1 VTEASR
7 DDGDY
12 SYRTQAEGGLT
23 RKLSM
28 HSEEVHVGLD
38 VAEAGVLG
46 LDSES
51 SEVVLSLDGSDV
63 SSGLEVKVNLG
74 GVSGSGH
81 SVHVSG
87 GSGVKGFLMGVDG
100 NGVVFGGMGHVLVLN
115 GQFVHMLGFLPGKF
129 GSFSVGYGNS
139 PPVMGFMKGH
149 MAVADL
155 DLGVSVH
162 LVVMGLVVSGNVQF
176 FKGDLV
182 VGFGVESGSPGN
194 GHSASGDLVGL
205 NGGGVF
211 GDPGVE
217 NSSELDPDV
226 VGSGFSV
233 LGVEVSVGS
242 LSSDLDVFHVLLHHL
257 SLGTL
262 GLSEGI
268 TVVEERHVA
277 EHADASDVVFVADD
291 LGVHVGDVHVT
302 IGGAGSGTDATA
314 VVEATGAGDINVA
327 VVGVA
332 DFVVVDDS
340 SSGSGSGLGL
350 GSFGIESRFA
360 ADAAVLLWEIPL
372 RAERPLRPGP
382 SLAGIAPDFGII
394 CTRMLVSVAIGPAR
408 RVDALGSGSASGR
421 GRGSGRGSASGRG
434 RGSGS
439 ATQFAELSVHLHILG
454 ITFRG

>member
-1 VTEASR
+1 MTEASR

-87 GSGVKGFLMGVDG
+87 GSFVKGFLMGVDG

-115 GQFVHMLGFLPGKF
+115 GQFVLVLGFLPGKF
-129 GSFSVGYGNS
+129 GSFSGGYGNS
-139 PPVMGFMKGH
+139 PPVMGFNTGLK
-149 MAVADL
+149 AVADL

-242 LSSDLDVFHVLLHHL
+242 LSSDADVSHVRRNHL

-268 TVVEERHVA
+268 LVVEERHVA

-302 IGGAGSGTDATA
+302 IGGAGGGTDATA

-327 VVGVA
+327 VVA
-332 DFVVVDDS
+332 DFVVVDDGVSNPFVAVDPSFS
-340 SSGSGSGLGL
+340 SILG
-350 GSFGIESRFA
+350 
-360 ADAAVLLWEIPL
+360 
-372 RAERPLRPGP
+372 
-382 SLAGIAPDFGII
+382 
-394 CTRMLVSVAIGPAR
+394 
-408 RVDALGSGSASGR
+408 GR
-421 GRGSGRGSASGRG
+421 GNASEEGG
-434 RGSGS
+434 GDEGFDEHCS
-439 ATQFAELSVHLHILG
+439 LSFIDYSLLIIFQAIRIKPINCISLLCEDK
-454 ITFRG
+454 

>member
-1 VTEASR
+1 MTEASR

-23 RKLSM
+23 RKQSM

-129 GSFSVGYGNS
+129 GSFSGGYGNS
-139 PPVMGFMKGH
+139 PPVMGFSTGLK
-149 MAVADL
+149 AVADL

-242 LSSDLDVFHVLLHHL
+242 LSSDGDVSHVARNHL

-327 VVGVA
+327 VVA
-332 DFVVVDDS
+332 DFVVVDDGVSNPFVAVDPSFS
-340 SSGSGSGLGL
+340 SILG
-350 GSFGIESRFA
+350 
-360 ADAAVLLWEIPL
+360 
-372 RAERPLRPGP
+372 
-382 SLAGIAPDFGII
+382 
-394 CTRMLVSVAIGPAR
+394 
-408 RVDALGSGSASGR
+408 GR
-421 GRGSGRGSASGRG
+421 GNASEEGG
-434 RGSGS
+434 GDEGFDEHCS
-439 ATQFAELSVHLHILG
+439 LSFIDYSLLIIFQAIRIKPINCISLLCEDK
-454 ITFRG
+454 

>member
-129 GSFSVGYGNS
+129 GSFSGGYGNS
-139 PPVMGFMKGH
+139 PPVMGFSTGLK
-149 MAVADL
+149 AVADL

-242 LSSDLDVFHVLLHHL
+242 GSSDLDVSHVRRDHL
-257 SLGTL
+257 FLGTH

-268 TVVEERHVA
+268 TVVEERQVA
-277 EHADASDVVFVADD
+277 ELTDASDGVVVAVD
-291 LGVHVGDVHVT
+291 LGVHVGDVHVALH
-302 IGGAGSGTDATA
+302 GAVGGTDATA
-314 VVEATGAGDINVA
+314 VVEATVKSVDFNVA
-327 VVGVA
+327 VVGPVA
-332 DFVVVDDS
+332 VFVVVDDGVSNPVVGVDPSFSFS
-340 SSGSGSGLGL
+340 S
-350 GSFGIESRFA
+350 I
-360 ADAAVLLWEIPL
+360 LL
-372 RAERPLRPGP
+372 
-382 SLAGIAPDFGII
+382 
-394 CTRMLVSVAIGPAR
+394 
-408 RVDALGSGSASGR
+408 GR
-421 GRGSGRGSASGRG
+421 GGDESEEGGGDEGFDEHCS
-434 RGSGS
+434 
-439 ATQFAELSVHLHILG
+439 LSFIDSPCTL
-454 ITFRG
+454 R

>member
-1 VTEASR
+1 
-7 DDGDY
+7 
-12 SYRTQAEGGLT
+12 
-23 RKLSM
+23 
-28 HSEEVHVGLD
+28 
-38 VAEAGVLG
+38 
-46 LDSES
+46 
-51 SEVVLSLDGSDV
+51 
-63 SSGLEVKVNLG
+63 
-74 GVSGSGH
+74 
-81 SVHVSG
+81 
-87 GSGVKGFLMGVDG
+87 
-100 NGVVFGGMGHVLVLN
+100 MGHVLVLN
-115 GQFVHMLGFLPGKF
+115 GQFVLVLGFLPGKF
-129 GSFSVGYGNS
+129 GSFSGGYGNS
-139 PPVMGFMKGH
+139 PPVMGFSTGLK
-149 MAVADL
+149 AVADL

-242 LSSDLDVFHVLLHHL
+242 LSSDGDVSHVTRDHL

-277 EHADASDVVFVADD
+277 EHADASDVGFVADD

-302 IGGAGSGTDATA
+302 IGGAGGGTDATA

-408 RVDALGSGSASGR
+408 RVDALGSGS
-421 GRGSGRGSASGRG
+421 
-434 RGSGS
+434 GS
-439 ATQFAELSVHLHILG
+439 ATITFLSMAVFELISCLTLSVTSLVLCQIDGLLLLGQTFISNISDGLLRVTDQGLDLLARLTGCDVLGSVSVNALVSIL
-454 ITFRG
+454 